1 MHTQSKCEVGYGI
14 GEYSAKKNQKKSN
27 QHSPMNDA
35 KKLME
40 LTPAE
45 IQRIVETLLLIPDI
59 CKILKIHKKNVNF

>member
-1 MHTQSKCEVGYGI
+1 
-14 GEYSAKKNQKKSN
+14 
-27 QHSPMNDA
+27 MNDA

-59 CKILKIHKKNVNF
+59 CNILKIHKKNVNFQSLNLIVFWELGSVITITSVLYKRAKI